1 MKALVA
7 AKRVIDANV
16 RIQIRADGAGV
27 ETAGVKMAMNPFD
40 LIALEEALRLREK
53 GQVSEIVL
61 VSIGPGSA
69 QDALRSGLAMG
80 ADRAILVDVDGRIEP
95 LGIAKLLKAV
105 AEEEQPG
112 IILMGKQA
120 IDSDASQTGQMLAAL
135 LGWPQAT
142 FASEILLADGKARVV
157 REVDAGL
164 QTVEL
169 ALPAV
174 ITTDL
179 RLNSPR
185 YASLPNIMKAK
196 SKPLVVRSAAEFGV
210 DIRPRLQIV
219 STKAPPARG
228 RGAMLSSTAELADVI
243 KSQLNRN

>member
-16 RIQIRADGAGV
+16 RIQIRADGSGV
-27 ETAGVKMAMNPFD
+27 ETAGAKMAMNPFD

-61 VSIGPGSA
+61 VSIGPGIA
-69 QDALRSGLAMG
+69 QDTLRSGLAMG
-80 ADRAILVDVDGRIEP
+80 ADRAILVDVNGRIEP
-95 LGIAKLLKAV
+95 PAIARLLKAV

-120 IDSDASQTGQMLAAL
+120 IDSDASQTGQMLGAL

-164 QTVEL
+164 QTLEL

-228 RGAMLSSTAELADVI
+228 RGAMLLSTAELADVI

>member
-80 ADRAILVDVDGRIEP
+80 ADRAILVDVGGRIEP

-219 STKAPPARG
+219 STMAPPARG